1 MLFAVIGHDKPNVA
15 ELRLKLRE
23 QHLAYVRQ
31 LLDQKKLMLGGPF
44 TDGSGML
51 IVVDMENEAAVK
63 DYCANDPFMKGGVLE
78 RVDIKPFRKIFPID

>member
-1 MLFAVIGHDKPNVA
+1 MLFAIIGHDKPNVA

-23 QHLAYVRQ
+23 QHLGHVRR
-31 LLDQKKLMLGGPF
+31 LLDQGKLMLGGPF

-63 DYCANDPFMKGGVLE
+63 EYFANDPFMTGGVLE
-78 RVDIKPFRKIFPID
+78 RVEIKPFRKIFPLD